1 MRNQVTTTPHN
12 GTASMAH
19 APPGSPNERAGTH
32 TPSPNS
38 ANSPCQE
45 QERPS
50 GSKLPM
56 RSYLPRRR
64 VAASCQPVNDSEPGP
79 APALAVIIAVSANG
93 PPIRERDHD
102 QRCREEHVDLHRRGA
117 GIMPKARCPE
127 MLRAPKLRRLW
138 ADHAAACILGHG
150 GAHHRGRGGSCRP
163 RPAASAGPSWP
174 ACTARAG
181 PDLRPPGQVP
191 AGTLG
196 PSGRP
201 ASPPHA

>member
-38 ANSPCQE
+38 ANSPRQE

-64 VAASCQPVNDSEPGP
+64 VAASCQPVSDSEPGP

-127 MLRAPKLRRLW
+127 MLCAPNLRHPW
-138 ADHAAACILGHG
+138 ADHTAACILGHG
-150 GAHHRGRGGSCRP
+150 GAHHRGRGGSCRRARRQRP
-163 RPAASAGPSWP
+163 GRPGQPARPAP
-174 ACTARAG
+174 APG
-181 PDLRPPGQVP
+181 LRPPGQVP

-201 ASPPHA
+201 ASPPPA